1 MKHDITGE
9 NNILSRKIKAVFL
22 RVLVLLTFM
31 AGPSAAFSHA
41 SFELLITPEKL
52 YRLDP
57 AQILLIDTRPAWKY
71 FLGHI
76 PGAINLPNWK
86 EFTVNQHGVAGL
98 INQDK
103 NLIVNK
109 LRKIGIDHNKTI
121 VIYGETRNK
130 WRTDG
135 RFFWMLEYYGFK
147 KVAVLRG
154 GYDSWKQFR
163 KPVTGGHFQSPAPSK
178 LTVQDL
184 QFNPEVYADLYW
196 VRSRLGSKT
205 VAIIDNRE
213 RSEFDGAT
221 PYGSPR
227 GGHIPGAIHID
238 WREFFAQYGL
248 LKNRDEL
255 EKILNRYG
263 ITRNQEIMVYCTGG
277 VRSAMAYFVFRTLGM
292 KVRNYDGS
300 WWDWSHNPA
309 APVEN

>member
-9 NNILSRKIKAVFL
+9 NDNLSRKIKAIVL

-31 AGPSAAFSHA
+31 AGSSATFSHA
-41 SFELLITPEKL
+41 GFELLITPEKL

-57 AQILLIDTRPAWKY
+57 DQILLIDTRAAWKH
-71 FLGHI
+71 LLDHI
-76 PGAINLPNWK
+76 PGSINLPSWK
-86 EFTVNQHGVAGL
+86 EFTVDQHGVAGL
-98 INQDK
+98 INRDK
-103 NLIVNK
+103 NSIVSK
-109 LRKIGIDHNKTI
+109 LRKIGIDHSKTI
-121 VIYGETRNK
+121 VIYGETRDK

-147 KVAVLRG
+147 KVAILQG

-163 KPVTGGHFQSPAPSK
+163 KPVTGGNFQPPAPSN

-196 VRSRLGSKT
+196 IRSRLGSKT
-205 VAIIDNRE
+205 VSIIDNRE
-213 RSEFDGAT
+213 RSEFNGGT

-238 WREFFAQYGL
+238 WREFFARDGL
-248 LKNRDEL
+248 LKNRDAL
-255 EKILNRYG
+255 EKILSRYG
-263 ITRNQEIMVYCTGG
+263 ITRNREILVYCTGG
-277 VRSAMAYFVFRTLGM
+277 VRSAMAYFAFRTLGM

-300 WWDWSHNPA
+300 WWDWSHHPA